1 MLQELLNGYC
11 HYINQAEHNPTG
23 LVLIGLFVLAL
34 VVAAVLCI
42 RIRRFRVVIVPA
54 GIGVLLFLIALLC

>member
-1 MLQELLNGYC
+1 MLQEFLNGYC

-34 VVAAVLCI
+34 VVAAAVCVLYHKY
-42 RIRRFRVVIVPA
+42 RVLTVPA
-54 GIGVLLFLIALLC
+54 GIAFCSF